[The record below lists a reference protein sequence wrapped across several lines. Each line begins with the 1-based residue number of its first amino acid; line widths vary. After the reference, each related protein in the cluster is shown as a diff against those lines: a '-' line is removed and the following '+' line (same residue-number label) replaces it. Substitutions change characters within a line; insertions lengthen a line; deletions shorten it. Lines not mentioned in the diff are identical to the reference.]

1 MVVQL
6 HGHLQSILWASTMHV
21 VIKQIIKQSE
31 YPKQMQRSVVCK
43 DLNAKGVS
51 YNINA
56 LKDTTKTPTMLVH

>member
-1 MVVQL
+1 MQ
-6 HGHLQSILWASTMHV
+6 V

-51 YNINA
+51 YNA
-56 LKDTTKTPTMLVH
+56 SKDTTKTPTMLVHSKKN